1 MTLTVPK
8 RITEQDTEVVLKFGG
23 GVHSRPS
30 EEDID
35 PRECADGQNFEL
47 DLQNFHYRPRRPFKL
62 VGTVP
67 NNAEIRGFVSLK
79 KPSDNSV
86 SMLVQAGAVVYEWD
100 GTSFTSVGAAE
111 ATSKL
116 RGRISHNWWLDE
128 KVIITDINLA
138 DVVMEWDGSTLTDT
152 TFTDEDSNPFGT
164 FKAKYCVIQGERALF
179 GNVDDGST
187 ATPHMMVASKVS
199 EFENI
204 TVANKPSSALGED
217 DPFYILTPDLR
228 DINGLVAAFNVIA
241 MSSREGQFYKVVGA
255 SAKDIT
261 PVPFYPDS
269 FASGEESVSFVGN
282 DIFYGRPGRIESIN
296 STDKFGDVEND
307 DLTVGISN
315 EVDGYEDWQIEYD
328 QRGQKVYCYSADTSE
343 IWVYYKPLKDSKLSP
358 WSRMTTL
365 HAMSMDP
372 TAMMRCYDPVDGL
385 ERVFFGDD
393 FGNVYC
399 MDADDYSLGDGNTT
413 IVRVTRQSAI
423 IQLPADTES
432 FDMYGWIKYRK
443 PLSDLTLK
451 LKFDFQGHHIYTHT
465 LEQTLYAPTN
475 RNYFRGGDYF
485 RDGNYFGSTI
495 GKIGQEVISVPGKST
510 EFQITAEIEGKENFS
525 ISQIGL
531 RFSIAK

>member
-1 MTLTVPK
+1 MARDIDPQDNTITL
-8 RITEQDTEVVLKFGG
+8 QFGG

-47 DLQNFHYRPRRPFKL
+47 DLQNFHYRSRKPFSTI
-62 VGTVP
+62 GQVP
-67 NNAEIRGFVSLK
+67 NSAEIRGFVSLK

-86 SMLVQAGAVVYEWD
+86 SMLVQAANTVYEWD
-100 GTSFTSVGAAE
+100 GTVFTSVGSVA

-138 DVVMEWDGSTLTDT
+138 DVVMEWNGTALSDT
-152 TFTDEDSNPFGT
+152 TFTDEDGAGFGT

-179 GNVDDGST
+179 GNVDDGAT

-228 DINGLVAAFNVIA
+228 DINGLVPAFNIVA

-261 PVPFYPDS
+261 PVPLHPDS
-269 FASGEESVSFVGN
+269 FSSGDESVAFVGN
-282 DIFYGRPGRIESIN
+282 DIFYGRPGRIESLL

-315 EVDGYEDWQIEYD
+315 AVDGYENWNIEYN
-328 QRGQKVYCYSADTSE
+328 QRTQKAYCYSEDSSE
-343 IWVYYKPLKDSKLSP
+343 IWVYYKPLQGSEISP

-365 HAMSMDP
+365 HSMNMDP
-372 TAMMRCYDPVDGL
+372 TAMMRCYDPEDGL
-385 ERVFFGDD
+385 EYVFFGDAQ
-393 FGNVYC
+393 GNVYK
-399 MDADDYSLGDGNTT
+399 MDPATHNGLDGSVNS
-413 IVRVTRQSAI
+413 IRVSRTSGLIKFPEDAEA
-423 IQLPADTES
+423 LNLD
-432 FDMYGWIKYRK
+432 GWIRYRV
-443 PLSDLTLK
+443 PSEDLTLK
-451 LKFDFQGHHIYTHT
+451 LKFEFQGKHIYTHEI
-465 LEQTLYAPTN
+465 EQTLFAPTV
-475 RNYFRGGDYF
+475 RNYFNGGVYF
-485 RDGNYFGSTI
+485 NNNSYFGSTI
-495 GKIGQEVISVPGKST
+495 GKIAQEIIGVPGGST
-510 EFQITAEIEGKENFS
+510 EFQITAEIEGPTEFS
-525 ISQIGL
+525 ISEIGL
-531 RFSIAK
+531 QFTLT